1 MRLPNGYGSVI
12 KLKGK
17 RRKPYAVRTSEIS
30 EFVEIDA
37 PKEPPSNILRDFVRY
52 NFKWQWRKQ
61 VWSAISSEPVL
72 SFAEDLMQEEGYE
85 YSISYRQTFKY
96 LEYFAKQEHAYS
108 YLSELNN
115 ADVVAEHIRYAE
127 TPTFAEMYGK
137 WKNYRKA
144 LPDKISSNTWRNYE
158 IAFNHLSDLH
168 HKKFNALRTD
178 EVQECINKW
187 TCKSNSTVSNIRT
200 VLNNLYKYA
209 LMNNYIEK
217 DLSQFFVYSWV
228 NPEEQ
233 IHSRYTNEEIATLW
247 SKLYVVNNVDL
258 ILITIYTGLR
268 PTELLEITTDNVHL
282 DEQYMIGGMKTEAG
296 RL

>member
-137 WKNYRKA
+137 WKNYRKYLQTHGETTT
-144 LPDKISSNTWRNYE
+144 LPLIICPICTTRNLMLCGLMKSRNVSTNGPVNQIPPFLISEPFSIICT
-158 IAFNHLSDLH
+158 
-168 HKKFNALRTD
+168 
-178 EVQECINKW
+178 
-187 TCKSNSTVSNIRT
+187 ST
-200 VLNNLYKYA
+200 
-209 LMNNYIEK
+209 
-217 DLSQFFVYSWV
+217 
-228 NPEEQ
+228 P
-233 IHSRYTNEEIATLW
+233 
-247 SKLYVVNNVDL
+247 
-258 ILITIYTGLR
+258 
-268 PTELLEITTDNVHL
+268 
-282 DEQYMIGGMKTEAG
+282 
-296 RL
+296 

>member
-144 LPDKISSNTWRNYE
+144 LPDKISSSTWRNYE
-158 IAFNHLSDLH
+158 IAFNHLSDP
-168 HKKFNALRTD
+168 FSIICT
-178 EVQECINKW
+178 
-187 TCKSNSTVSNIRT
+187 ST
-200 VLNNLYKYA
+200 
-209 LMNNYIEK
+209 
-217 DLSQFFVYSWV
+217 
-228 NPEEQ
+228 P
-233 IHSRYTNEEIATLW
+233 
-247 SKLYVVNNVDL
+247 
-258 ILITIYTGLR
+258 
-268 PTELLEITTDNVHL
+268 
-282 DEQYMIGGMKTEAG
+282 
-296 RL
+296 